1 MNKVFFLYMLSQ
13 GLLLDRISIV
23 VANLLSHI
31 PCSLHLFISGGAKGY
46 IIARPILY
54 NILYSRVPKEK
65 ILHSKRVM
73 TMKNGERGVRVECND
88 GSFYEGDILVGADGA
103 YSPVRQGMYRLLRRD
118 NKLPSSDDKPLPYN
132 VVCLVGQTTPLDPE
146 EFPSLQEELCHFNN
160 MESISVPYQVRLML
174 HHKETTK

>member
-1 MNKVFFLYMLSQ
+1 MNQYFDLVWQDPPPWPNRYY
-13 GLLLDRISIV
+13 I
-23 VANLLSHI
+23 VANLHSPI
-31 PCSLHLFISGGAKGY
+31 PRPFNNLLISGGEKSY

-103 YSPVRQGMYRLLRRD
+103 YSPVRQGMYRLLKRD

-146 EFPSLQEELCHFNN
+146 EFPSLKEKMCVFNN
-160 MESISVPYQVRLML
+160 MESISVPYQVRFDQIDD
-174 HHKETTK
+174 